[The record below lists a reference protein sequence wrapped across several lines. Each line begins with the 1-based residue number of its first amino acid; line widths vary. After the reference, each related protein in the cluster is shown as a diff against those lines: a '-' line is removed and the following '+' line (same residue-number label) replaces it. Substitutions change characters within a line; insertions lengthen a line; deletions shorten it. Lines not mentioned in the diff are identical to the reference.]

1 MKAMT
6 CCTRFR
12 ILVFWIFAILISP
25 LSVRSQES
33 IFSGF
38 KSTTVK
44 ADSYFKNG
52 EYQNALDLYLQIEAK
67 NGPMAAI
74 ELQIAKT
81 YYNLNNFSQAVVWFK
96 KYLDQNELLSSAE
109 MLKYAEA
116 LCSVHRYSEGIKW
129 YTSYLR
135 ISPNDEHVKKKIW
148 RLKNVRYLYEDS
160 TAYEIRP
167 LTINTSASEL
177 APAIVGN
184 DMVFMSNRKTF
195 GLNARTNVA
204 DNTPFFRLFKV
215 RMADALHTIGN
226 QPAKSRLFCPS
237 LKSKLH
243 EGPVSFYDNGKKMVY
258 CAASEPEGKNAEP
271 AVLKLYFAEKT
282 NKRWVRKQPF
292 PYNSDDYSITH
303 PSITEDGSV
312 LFFASDMKGGFG
324 KKDLYKS
331 EYINGVWSK
340 PVNLGE
346 QINTS
351 EDESFPYIHKKA
363 ILYFSSNGQPGLGGI
378 DLYKTI
384 VSEDGVGEIQNLG
397 FPLNS
402 SADDFAMTLDADGKQ
417 GFFSSNRNHGGL
429 DDDIFEVK
437 FNLQTYPLVLQG
449 ILKYKTNNTA
459 DTDLKILSGASV
471 FIIDNVK
478 KTVVS
483 TTSSDEQGKFNI
495 VIPYFS
501 QYRMRV
507 VEDDG
512 NETVV
517 SLDLSKQRKEENIH
531 EIVIVKETF
540 KNALQN
546 K

>member
-1 MKAMT
+1 MKASMNRT
-6 CCTRFR
+6 AHRFFV
-12 ILVFWIFAILISP
+12 LWTFTVLITP
-25 LSVRSQES
+25 LSAHCQES

-38 KSTTVK
+38 KSTSVK
-44 ADSYFKNG
+44 ADAYFKNG
-52 EYQNALDLYLQIEAK
+52 EYQNALDLYLQEEEK
-67 NGPMAAI
+67 NGPLPVI

-81 YYNLNNFSQAVVWFK
+81 YYNLNNFNKSVVWFK
-96 KYLDQNELLSSAE
+96 KYLDQKELLSSTE
-109 MLKYAEA
+109 MFKYAEA
-116 LCSVHRYSEGIKW
+116 LSSIHRYPEAIKW

-148 RLKNVRYLYEDS
+148 RLKNIRYLYEDS
-160 TAYEIRP
+160 ASYKIKS
-167 LTINTSASEL
+167 LAINTPASEL
-177 APAIVGN
+177 GPAIIGN

-195 GLNARTNVA
+195 GLNTRGNNT
-204 DNTPFFRLFKV
+204 DNTPFYKLFNVPIADV
-215 RMADALHTIGN
+215 RNASV
-226 QPAKSRLFCPS
+226 KSRLFCPS

-243 EGPVSFYDNGKKMVY
+243 EGPVAFYDKGKKMVY
-258 CAASEPEGKNAEP
+258 SAASEPDEKNGGP
-271 AVLKLYFAEKT
+271 AVLKLYFAERT
-282 NKRWVRKQPF
+282 NKRWGRKRPF
-292 PYNSDDYSITH
+292 PYNSNDYSITH
-303 PSITEDGSV
+303 PSITEDGTV

-331 EYINGVWSK
+331 EYKNGVWSK

-351 EDESFPYIHKKA
+351 EDESFPHIHKNA

-378 DLYKTI
+378 DLYKTVI
-384 VSEDGVGEIQNLG
+384 SEDGIGEIQNLG
-397 FPLNS
+397 YPLNS
-402 SADDFAMTLDADGKQ
+402 SADDFAITLDAEGKQ

-449 ILKYKTNNTA
+449 ILKYKTSDA
-459 DTDLKILSGASV
+459 RDADLKILSGASV

-483 TTSSDEQGKFNI
+483 TTSSDGQGKFNI

-507 VEDDG
+507 VDDNG
-512 NETVV
+512 NETIV
-517 SLDLSKQRKEENIH
+517 SLDLAKQRKEENIH

-540 KNALQN
+540 KSALQN